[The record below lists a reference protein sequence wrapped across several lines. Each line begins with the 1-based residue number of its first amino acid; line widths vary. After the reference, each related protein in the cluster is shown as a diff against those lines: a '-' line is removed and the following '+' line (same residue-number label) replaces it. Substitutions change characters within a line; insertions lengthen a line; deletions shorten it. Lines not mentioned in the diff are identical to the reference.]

1 MVSSA
6 ESERWKH
13 VEVHSCRS
21 NCYSATSDVRYVA
34 RYIVYEYMFFAM
46 CMSYLLH
53 GGNSRHVET
62 PQDTEEV
69 HLGKDPLGGVWAGPL
84 ILNTCA
90 IAQLPHVSD

>member
-1 MVSSA
+1 
-6 ESERWKH
+6 
-13 VEVHSCRS
+13 
-21 NCYSATSDVRYVA
+21 
-34 RYIVYEYMFFAM
+34 MFFAM